1 MLLPSHIG
9 VWASSALQASEAADG
24 LCTDCTYLLRG
35 RRSRLSP
42 CRQKE
47 LSLASRSAKKLLA
60 RCIWLSTTS
69 TQPDTR
75 VLDLDGLHLF
85 PYELE
90 SLLNEGLAVG
100 GDRHTH
106 CLKPRANTDRPV
118 VHMPSTPEAASRTGA
133 RRRCSSLRHKHMPST
148 PCQTKPFLASNS
160 LPFSFKAVSNILGL
174 SLRTTNVKGSHHETT
189 GHCLCSPKV
198 SMTTTFDPYQITR

>member
-1 MLLPSHIG
+1 MAVCTEDTCSSHHVASTQSCKAHASCDHMGASLP
-9 VWASSALQASEAADG
+9 A
-24 LCTDCTYLLRG
+24 LLR
-35 RRSRLSP
+35 
-42 CRQKE
+42 
-47 LSLASRSAKKLLA
+47 
-60 RCIWLSTTS
+60 
-69 TQPDTR
+69 DTC

-106 CLKPRANTDRPV
+106 CLKPRAKTDRPV

-133 RRRCSSLRHKHMPST
+133 RRRCSSPRHKHMPST

-160 LPFSFKAVSNILGL
+160 LPFSFKAVSNIVGL

-198 SMTTTFDPYQITR
+198 SMTTTFDPYQITG